1 MKKQIQKNREKEYFK
16 NLSKI
21 EKAISEVKKESLNI
35 LSSKKTYT
43 PINSENPISLT
54 SNDLNIIFQK
64 FLDYPVKSIN
74 EQFFRHVDYIYRRD
88 FFSDENNPGIKGFKN
103 LDSYTEYIGN
113 IIGYFSVISLK
124 YINEVF
130 G

>member
-21 EKAISEVKKESLNI
+21 EKAISEVKKESFNVLA
-35 LSSKKTYT
+35 SKKTYT
-43 PINSENPISLT
+43 SISENPISLT

-103 LDSYTEYIGN
+103 LDSYTEYISN

>member
-21 EKAISEVKKESLNI
+21 EKAISEVKKESLNV
-35 LSSKKTYT
+35 LTPEKTRMS
-43 PINSENPISLT
+43 IKSENPILLT

>member
-21 EKAISEVKKESLNI
+21 EKAISEVKKESLNV
-35 LSSKKTYT
+35 LTPEKTHMS
-43 PINSENPISLT
+43 IKSENPILLT

-88 FFSDENNPGIKGFKN
+88 FFSDENNSGIKGFKN

>member
-43 PINSENPISLT
+43 PIDSENPISLT

-103 LDSYTEYIGN
+103 LDSYNEYIAN